1 MIRILHYLKHY
12 KKECILGPLFKLLE
26 ATFELFI
33 PIIMAQIIDIG
44 IASGDKKY
52 IVNRCILMTF
62 MGIIGLVC
70 ALTAQFFAAK
80 AAVGY
85 STKLRKNLFE
95 HIQSLSYTELDNAG
109 VSTLITRMT
118 SDINQI
124 QTGVNLVIRLFLR
137 SPFIVFG
144 AMIMAFRINVKA
156 SLVFVVTIP
165 ALAVVVY
172 GIMLLSIPLYKKV
185 QAGVDKV
192 LLSVRE
198 NLAGVRVIRAINY
211 EDDEIVKFNDINDEL
226 SVVQLKVGKL
236 SALMNPITYAIIN
249 LSIVVIINQGA
260 VQVNNGI
267 ITTGEVVALVN
278 YMSQILV
285 ELVKLAN
292 LIVSVNKAVACGDRV
307 ADVLDMKSSIEQSC
321 RQGNVSSIGTH
332 TLENS
337 YVKNIEFD
345 KVCLTYSK
353 SKEESLSDINCVIN
367 EGETIGIIG
376 GTGSG
381 KTSLINMIPRFY
393 DATKGEVRINGKNIK
408 EYDVASIRKNISI
421 VPQKSVLFK
430 GTIRDNMRFANEYA
444 TDEEIIKALKIAQA
458 YEFVSKKE
466 GVLDYEI
473 EQEGKNLSGGQ
484 RQRLAI
490 ARAMVADASVVIFD
504 DSMSALDYATDA
516 ALRKE
521 LSSIKD
527 KIKVIVSQRVASI
540 GSADKIIVMDD
551 GMISGIGTHDE
562 LLKDNE
568 VYREIYESQT
578 QSV

>member
-95 HIQSLSYTELDNAG
+95 HIQSLSYTELDNVG

-156 SLVFVVTIP
+156 SLVFVITIP

-172 GIMLLSIPLYKKV
+172 GIMILSIPLYKKV
-185 QAGVDKV
+185 QAGVDNV

-198 NLAGVRVIRAINY
+198 NLAGVRVIRSINY
-211 EDDEIVKFNDINDEL
+211 EDDEIVKFNNINDEL

-260 VQVNNGI
+260 VQVNKGI

-307 ADVLDMKSSIEQSC
+307 ADVLDMKNDIEHCYGQ
-321 RQGNVSSIGTH
+321 VSV
-332 TLENS
+332 ENN
-337 YVKNIEFD
+337 YINNIEFD
-345 KVCLTYSK
+345 NVCLTYSK
-353 SKEESLSDINCVIN
+353 SKEESLSGLNFEIN

-393 DATKGEVRINGKNIK
+393 DATKGEVRINGMNVKD
-408 EYDVASIRKNISI
+408 YDVASVRKNISI

-430 GTIRDNMRFANEYA
+430 GTIRDNMRFANENA
-444 TDEEIIKALKIAQA
+444 TDEEIIKALKLAQA

-521 LSSIKD
+521 LSNIKD
-527 KIKVIVSQRVASI
+527 KIKIIVSQRVASI

-551 GMISGIGTHDE
+551 GRISGIGTHDE
-562 LLKDNE
+562 LLRDNE

-578 QSV
+578 RSV

>member
-95 HIQSLSYTELDNAG
+95 HIQSLSYTELDNVG

-156 SLVFVVTIP
+156 SLVFVITIP

-172 GIMLLSIPLYKKV
+172 GIMILSIPLYKKV
-185 QAGVDKV
+185 QAGVDNV

-198 NLAGVRVIRAINY
+198 NLAGVRVIRSINY
-211 EDDEIVKFNDINDEL
+211 EDDEIVKFNNINDEL

-260 VQVNNGI
+260 VQVNKGI

-307 ADVLDMKSSIEQSC
+307 ADVLDMKNDIEHCYGQ
-321 RQGNVSSIGTH
+321 VSV
-332 TLENS
+332 ENN
-337 YVKNIEFD
+337 YINNIEFD
-345 KVCLTYSK
+345 NVCLTYSK
-353 SKEESLSDINCVIN
+353 SKEESLSGLNFEIN

-393 DATKGEVRINGKNIK
+393 DATKGEVRINGMNVKD
-408 EYDVASIRKNISI
+408 YDVASVRKNISI

-430 GTIRDNMRFANEYA
+430 GTIRDNMRFANENA
-444 TDEEIIKALKIAQA
+444 TDEEIIKALKLAQA

-521 LSSIKD
+521 LSNIKD
-527 KIKVIVSQRVASI
+527 KIKIIVSQRVASI

-551 GMISGIGTHDE
+551 GRISGIGTHDE
-562 LLKDNE
+562 LLRDNE